1 MEPIY
6 ILLFFV
12 SLFVCYLIFFK
23 KETFINRKLENF
35 SGDDLNVHM
44 NDDLNVNNH
53 SDNNPDYNQDYKE
66 QKTIE

>member
-6 ILLFFV
+6 ILLFLL

-44 NDDLNVNNH
+44 NDDLNVNNQ
-53 SDNNPDYNQDYKE
+53 NDYNQE

>member
-6 ILLFFV
+6 ILLFLV
-12 SLFVCYLIFFK
+12 SLYICYLIFFK

-44 NDDLNVNNH
+44 NDDLNVNT
-53 SDNNPDYNQDYKE
+53 DYQE